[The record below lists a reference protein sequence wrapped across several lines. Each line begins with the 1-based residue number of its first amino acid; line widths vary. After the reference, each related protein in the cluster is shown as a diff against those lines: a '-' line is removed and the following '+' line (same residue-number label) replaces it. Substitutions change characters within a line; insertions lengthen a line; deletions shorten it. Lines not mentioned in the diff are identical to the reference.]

1 MSEKMVAIMK
11 TKPEYGAELVEVDV
25 PKPGPG
31 EVLIKILATSIC
43 GTDLHIYEWN
53 EWAQTRIRPPQIMG
67 HEVAGE
73 VVEVGPGVEGIEE
86 KIEILSKKPA
96 GKVVVEEVVNIMGKD
111 VIIGTVESG
120 MIGVGFKVKGPS
132 GIGGIVRIERNRE
145 KVEFAIAGDRI
156 GISIEGKIGKVKKG
170 DVLEIY
176 QT

>member
-1 MSEKMVAIMK
+1 MGLFDFLKRK
-11 TKPEYGAELVEVDV
+11 EV
-25 PKPGPG
+25 K
-31 EVLIKILATSIC
+31 E
-43 GTDLHIYEWN
+43 
-53 EWAQTRIRPPQIMG
+53 
-67 HEVAGE
+67 
-73 VVEVGPGVEGIEE
+73 EE